1 MTFTKLSDESK
12 ELIEQYKKQY
22 GNENVGSYRALLM
35 RGQSHDDCMKII
47 NNRKQI
53 KPIETKKQEA
63 QVFQPATTEKPK
75 AKRQPKKAK
84 VEAPE
89 VLAIENTKEPEPAPP
104 APKAKGRATKK
115 KKNDDN
121 TVELIL

>member
-47 NNRKQI
+47 NSRKQI
-53 KPIETKKQEA
+53 QPIETTKQEA
-63 QVFQPATTEKPK
+63 QVFQPATAEKPK

-84 VEAPE
+84 GEAPE

>member
-35 RGQSHDDCMKII
+35 RGTDSLDAIKII
-47 NNRKQI
+47 NSRKQI
-53 KPIETKKQEA
+53 QPIETKKQEA

-75 AKRQPKKAK
+75 PKRQPKKQK

-89 VLAIENTKEPEPAPP
+89 VLAIENTKAPEPEPAPA
-104 APKAKGRATKK
+104 APKAKGGRKK
-115 KKNDDN
+115 KSDDN

>member
-75 AKRQPKKAK
+75 PKRQPKKAK

-89 VLAIENTKEPEPAPP
+89 VLAIKDTPETAPAP
-104 APKAKGRATKK
+104 AEPKAKARAKQKK
-115 KKNDDN
+115 IMMIIQWN
-121 TVELIL
+121 

>member
-22 GNENVGSYRALLM
+22 GNEHVGSYRALLM

-47 NNRKQI
+47 NSRKTIQ
-53 KPIETKKQEA
+53 PIETKKVE
-63 QVFQPATTEKPK
+63 VFQPTTTEKAKP
-75 AKRQPKKAK
+75 KRQPKKQK

-89 VLAIENTKEPEPAPP
+89 VLAIENTKEPEPAP
-104 APKAKGRATKK
+104 APKAKGGRKK
-115 KKNDDN
+115 KSDDN

>member
-35 RGQSHDDCMKII
+35 RGTASSDAINII
-47 NNRKQI
+47 NTRKQI
-53 KPIETKKQEA
+53 QPVETKKQEA
-63 QVFQPATTEKPK
+63 QVFKAATTDKPK
-75 AKRQPKKAK
+75 KQPKKQK
-84 VEAPE
+84 VEAVEP
-89 VLAIENTKEPEPAPP
+89 LAIENSKEP
-104 APKAKGRATKK
+104 APKAKAKATRK
-115 KKNDDN
+115 KKNEDT

>member
-22 GNENVGSYRALLM
+22 GNENIGSYRALLM
-35 RGQSHDDCMKII
+35 RGTASSDALNII
-47 NNRKQI
+47 NNRKLI
-53 KPIETKKQEA
+53 KPIETKPEA
-63 QVFQPATTEKPK
+63 QVFKPEDKPK
-75 AKRQPKKAK
+75 PKRQPKKQK
-84 VEAPE
+84 VEEPE
-89 VLAIENTKEPEPAPP
+89 VLAIKDTPETAPAP
-104 APKAKGRATKK
+104 AEPKAKARAKQK

>member
-35 RGQSHDDCMKII
+35 RGTDSSAAINII
-47 NNRKQI
+47 NSRKTIQ
-53 KPIETKKQEA
+53 PIETKKQEA

-75 AKRQPKKAK
+75 PKRQPKKAK
-84 VEAPE
+84 VEEPQ
-89 VLAIENTKEPEPAPP
+89 VLAIENTKEPEP

>member
-35 RGQSHDDCMKII
+35 RGTASSDAINII
-47 NNRKQI
+47 NSRKEI
-53 KPIETKKQEA
+53 KPIETKKPE
-63 QVFQPATTEKPK
+63 VQPMTPQDKPK
-75 AKRQPKKAK
+75 PKRQPKKQK
-84 VEAPE
+84 VEAVEP
-89 VLAIENTKEPEPAPP
+89 LAIENTKEP
-104 APKAKGRATKK
+104 APKAKAKATRK
-115 KKNDDN
+115 KKNEDT

>member
-47 NNRKQI
+47 NSRKTIQ
-53 KPIETKKQEA
+53 PIETKKQEA

-75 AKRQPKKAK
+75 PKRQPKKQK

-89 VLAIENTKEPEPAPP
+89 VLAIKDTPEPAPP
-104 APKAKGRATKK
+104 AQKAKGGRKK
-115 KKNDDN
+115 KSDDN

>member
-22 GNENVGSYRALLM
+22 GNEHVGSYRALLM

-47 NNRKQI
+47 NSRKTIQ
-53 KPIETKKQEA
+53 PIETKKVE
-63 QVFQPATTEKPK
+63 VFQPTTTEKAKP
-75 AKRQPKKAK
+75 KRQPKKQK

-89 VLAIENTKEPEPAPP
+89 VLAVENTKVPEPAPS
-104 APKAKGRATKK
+104 PKAKGERKK
-115 KKNDDN
+115 K
-121 TVELIL
+121 T

>member
-22 GNENVGSYRALLM
+22 GNQNVGSYRALLM
-35 RGQSHDDCMKII
+35 RNTSHEAAINII

-75 AKRQPKKAK
+75 AKRQPKKQK
-84 VEAPE
+84 VEEPQ

-104 APKAKGRATKK
+104 APKAKGRR

>member
-22 GNENVGSYRALLM
+22 GNEHVGSYRALLM
-35 RGQSHDDCMKII
+35 RGQGHDDCMKII
-47 NNRKQI
+47 NSRKTI
-53 KPIETKKQEA
+53 KPIETKKVD
-63 QVFQPATTEKPK
+63 VFQPATTEQPKPK
-75 AKRQPKKAK
+75 PKRQPKKAK

-89 VLAIENTKEPEPAPP
+89 VLAIKDTPEPAPAP
-104 APKAKGRATKK
+104 APKAKGGRK

>member
-22 GNENVGSYRALLM
+22 GNQNVGSYRALLM
-35 RGQSHDDCMKII
+35 RNTSHEAAINII
-47 NNRKQI
+47 NSRKTIQ
-53 KPIETKKQEA
+53 PIETKKQEA

-75 AKRQPKKAK
+75 PKRQPKKAK

-89 VLAIENTKEPEPAPP
+89 VLAIENTKEPEPAP
-104 APKAKGRATKK
+104 KAKGRATKK